1 MFSAAVSV
9 GTRLNA
15 WKMNPMRSRR
25 RRVSFRSLS
34 VDRSVSP
41 MSTVPDVRWS
51 SPATLCSSVD
61 LPEPEG
67 PMIAVKRP
75 VANSTD
81 TPSRARTSLSPRP
94 YTLTAS

>member
-25 RRVSFRSLS
+25 SCVSLRSLS
-34 VDRSVSP
+34 FEMSVSP

-51 SPATLCSSVD
+51 SPATLCISVD
-61 LPEPEG
+61 LPEPDG

-81 TPSRARTSLSPRP
+81 TPSRARTSFSPRP